1 MRIRILAPLV
11 AFLVLGSGY
20 DPIAESLVP
29 RAISQAPPAIVAKER
44 ARRLAEIRDGVQ
56 RTVADLEKRLAQPS
70 AVISSRD
77 LPNAALFKLLV
88 GENPRVAEA
97 LLRRAFAAQN
107 MDPKSKEFGS
117 IPWSLGSSEVQ
128 DENAVEFGTQALGP
142 IWLHYGARLS
152 SAFKREMLPHF
163 EASFA
168 ALRRR
173 QFRNPSYTNIFLM
186 KAVNLILMGEA
197 VGDKTAADDG
207 YAELERWIA
216 YTRETGIHEFNSS
229 TYFSVDLNC
238 LGLGYRYAKRPEAKA
253 KFKTILDLFW
263 ADIAANSFYG
273 RLAGPESRTYDF
285 LHNVGGLDYY
295 LYSEGL
301 RERMTFGK
309 IDLEKTYLLELLA
322 DQGYHPDAT
331 LFALAGQKE
340 RVVRQRWDAQTGAE
354 CYHYLTPD
362 FSIGSTSGNYGPQ
375 DMLLAVELASAKD
388 LPIIS
393 VVPDIFD
400 EPYGKR
406 RTKDRTGHDKPTH
419 LALNATAVQYE
430 GVMLAL
436 LDLDASKAPA
446 TASLATNVILPAQA
460 DAIVVEGAKVAAKE
474 PFERVLKHDS
484 VVGVREGRTGVA
496 IRFVHADAVQEQ
508 APAYRLK
515 VDDAGL
521 KLGAARLIV
530 YHYKGPEKKLE
541 DKHIKVGVLILAGR
555 CEGEPAFA
563 ALLRQAREAAI
574 EQTADGSAWKVSA
587 RVGERMLEAAR
598 DLKKTRL
605 LYQRVD
611 GQEMIAPVFSI
622 NGEDWAAK
630 IWK

>member
-1 MRIRILAPLV
+1 MKIRILAPLV
-11 AFLVLGSGY
+11 VCLVLGLGY
-20 DPIAESLVP
+20 GPISPSLVP
-29 RAISQAPPAIVAKER
+29 TAIAQAPQVIAAKER
-44 ARRLAEIRDGVQ
+44 SRRLAEIREGVK
-56 RTVADLEKRLAQPS
+56 RTVVDLDKRLAQSS
-70 AVISSRD
+70 AVVSSRD
-77 LPNAALFKLLV
+77 LPNAALFELII

-107 MDPKSKEFGS
+107 MDPKSPEFGS
-117 IPWSLGSSEVQ
+117 IPWSLGSSDVK
-128 DENAVEFGTQALGP
+128 DENAIEFGTQALGP

-152 SAFKREMLPHF
+152 AAFKKEMLPHF

-173 QFRNPSYTNIFLM
+173 EFRNPSYTNIFLM

-197 VGDKTAADDG
+197 VGNQTAADDG

-216 YTRETGIHEFNSS
+216 YTRENGIHEFNSS
-229 TYFSVDLNC
+229 TYYCVDLNC

-263 ADIAANSFYG
+263 ADIAANSFHG
-273 RLAGPESRTYDF
+273 RLAGPQSRTYDF
-285 LHNVGGLDYY
+285 LHNTGGLDFY
-295 LYSEGL
+295 LYAEGL

-309 IDLEKTYLLELLA
+309 ADLEKTYLLELLA

-331 LFALAGQKE
+331 LFALAGLKE
-340 RVVRQRWDAQTGAE
+340 RVVQQRWDAQPGAD

-362 FSIGSTSGNYGPQ
+362 YSIGSSSGNYGPQ

-393 VVPDIFD
+393 VIPDIFD

-419 LALNATAVQYE
+419 LALNATAVQHE
-430 GVMLAL
+430 GAMLAL
-436 LDLDASKAPA
+436 LDLDPSKAPA
-446 TASLATNVILPAQA
+446 TASLATNIILPAQA
-460 DAIVVEGAKVAAKE
+460 DAIVVDGQKVAANQ
-474 PFERVLKHDS
+474 PFDRELKHDT
-484 VVGVREGRTGVA
+484 VVGVREGRTGIA
-496 IRFVHADAVQEQ
+496 IRFFHADAVKDQ

-515 VDDAGL
+515 ADEVGL
-521 KLGAARLIV
+521 KLGAARLVV
-530 YHYKGPEKKLE
+530 YHYTGPEKKLE
-541 DKHIKVGVLILAGR
+541 DKHIKVGVLILAAR
-555 CEGEPAFA
+555 CEGDAAFA
-563 ALLRQAREAAI
+563 ALQKQAREAAI
-574 EQTADGSAWKVSA
+574 EQTADAAAWKFSA
-587 RVGERMLEAAR
+587 RVGERTLEAAR
-598 DLKKTRL
+598 DLKKPRS

-611 GQEMIAPVFSI
+611 GQEMTRPVFSV